1 MTREEAIK
9 VLEELPYSNGVSY
22 NEEYGLCFGHK
33 WLQAYEMAISALR
46 EQDSLEKKTSD
57 SKTIDKKTSD
67 WISVEERLP
76 EDDLPPDTD
85 RVAIKVLTV
94 TKHGTRRFVRE
105 LTRQRWWWKGVMQP
119 WSWSKDAIGVT
130 HWMPLPEPP
139 EVEV

>member
-9 VLEELPYSNGVSY
+9 HLSLYVGNDCYTDRMQTA
-22 NEEYGLCFGHK
+22 CK
-33 WLQAYEMAISALR
+33 MAIAALR
-46 EQDSLEKKTSD
+46 EQPR
-57 SKTIDKKTSD
+57 
-67 WISVEERLP
+67 WISVDDALP

-94 TKHGTRRFVRE
+94 TNHGTRRFVRE

-119 WSWSKDAIGVT
+119 WSWSKDARGVT

-139 EVEV
+139 KEEV